1 MRLADKSELSRGPVL
16 RSDLMGGVVGRR
28 GLPSI
33 GLAALSVGILSACS
47 AEQTCSQTLSEVTC
61 TQTNQWPEWMSD
73 NPILWLGPLI
83 FLTVVFGGWLI
94 EQVGKSNEAAQTN
107 PAALAS
113 SALAAPPALPTK
125 VSASQLRIGDRVVGA
140 NGSVRVV
147 RGTIW
152 ISADEVEITWDDETR
167 QRLASTRVGIRLPP
181 ISE

>member
-1 MRLADKSELSRGPVL
+1 MRLADKSELSGGPVMT
-16 RSDLMGGVVGRR
+16 SGLMGGVVRRR

-33 GLAALSVGILSACS
+33 ALAGISFGMLSACS
-47 AEQTCSQTLSEVTC
+47 AEKTCSQTLYEATC
-61 TQTNQWPEWMSD
+61 TQTNQWPDWMSD

-147 RGTIW
+147 RGIIW
-152 ISADEVEITWDDETR
+152 ISADEVEITWDDASR
-167 QRLASTRVGIRLPP
+167 QRLASTFVGIRLPP
-181 ISE
+181 IIE